1 MEWRYLTVLAFLL
14 AGASLAVLLLP
25 GFFSGGGR
33 EVVVYTSV
41 DQVYAEPV
49 LLSFQEKSGIRVR
62 AVYDVE
68 AAKTTGLVNR
78 IIAEKGRAGADVFW
92 NGEVAQ
98 TLLLQERG
106 LLDPYRSPSADGI
119 PAQFRDPEG
128 HWTGFGGRARVILV
142 NTRGLAAGQEPDS
155 ILDLADLDIPSE
167 RIGIAYP
174 LFGTTATQAAA
185 LYASLGPGEARAIY
199 QALADRHV
207 RVVDGNSVVRDLV
220 AAGDLWA
227 GLTDS
232 DDACGAVERGA
243 PVRIIIPDQEE
254 GGMGTLVIPNT
265 VALVRGGAHP
275 DEGRALLDY
284 LVSSGV
290 EEDLVR
296 RGWFQVALRPTATAP
311 GCLPEGS
318 IRGMNVTFPE
328 IAGQQELARMELAE
342 VFIR

>member
-1 MEWRYLTVLAFLL
+1 MKWSHLTLLALL
-14 AGASLAVLLLP
+14 IAGASLAVLLLP
-25 GFFSGGGR
+25 GFLSGRER

-49 LLSFQEKSGIRVR
+49 LLRFQEQSGIRVR

-78 IIAEKGRAGADVFW
+78 IIAEEGHPRADVFW

-98 TLLLQERG
+98 TLLLQERS
-106 LLDPYRSPSADGI
+106 LLDPYHSPAADGI
-119 PAQFRDPEG
+119 PPQFRDPEG
-128 HWTGFGGRARVILV
+128 HWTGFGGRFRVILV
-142 NTRGLAAGQEPDS
+142 NTQGLAAGQEPDS
-155 ILDLADLDIPSE
+155 ILDLTDLDIPSE

-185 LYASLGPGEARAIY
+185 LYALLGQGEARAFY
-199 QALADRHV
+199 Q
-207 RVVDGNSVVRDLV
+207 VRDLV

-232 DDACGAVERGA
+232 DDACGAIERGA
-243 PVRIIIPDQEE
+243 PVRIVIPDQEE
-254 GGMGTLVIPNT
+254 DGMGTLVIPNT

-290 EEDLVR
+290 EEDLVG
-296 RGWFQVALRPTATAP
+296 RGWFQVALRPTATGP
-311 GCLPEGS
+311 GCMPAGS

-328 IAGQQELARMELAE
+328 IAGQQELVRTELAA

>member
-1 MEWRYLTVLAFLL
+1 MEWRSLTLIFLL
-14 AGASLAVLLLP
+14 IAGASLAVLLLP
-25 GFFSGGGR
+25 GFLSGRER

-41 DQVYAEPV
+41 DQVYSEPV
-49 LLSFQEKSGIRVR
+49 LLAFQEESGIRVR

-78 IIAEKGRAGADVFW
+78 IIAEEGRPGADVFW
-92 NGEVAQ
+92 NCEVAQ

-106 LLDPYRSPSADGI
+106 LLEPYRSPSAGGI
-119 PAQFRDPEG
+119 PPQFLDPEG
-128 HWTGFGGRARVILV
+128 HWTGFGGRFRVILV
-142 NTRGLAAGQEPDS
+142 NTEGLAAGLEPDS
-155 ILDLADLDIPSE
+155 ILDLADPAIPSE

-185 LYASLGPGEARAIY
+185 LYALWGPEEARAFY

-243 PVRIIIPDQEE
+243 LVRIVIPDQEP

-284 LVSSGV
+284 LASAGV

-311 GCLPEGS
+311 GCIPAGS

-328 IAGQQELARMELAE
+328 IAEQQELARTELAA

>member
-1 MEWRYLTVLAFLL
+1 MQWRSLTLIVLLL
-14 AGASLAVLLLP
+14 AGASLAILLLP
-25 GFFSGGGR
+25 GFLSGQER

-49 LLSFQEKSGIRVR
+49 LLAFQEESGIRVR

-78 IIAEKGRAGADVFW
+78 IITEQGRAGADVFW

-106 LLDPYRSPSADGI
+106 LLEPYRSPSSDAI
-119 PAQFRDPEG
+119 PPQFRDPDG

-142 NTRGLAAGQEPDS
+142 NTMGLSSGQVPDS
-155 ILDLADLDIPSE
+155 ILDLANPAIPPE

-185 LYASLGPGEARAIY
+185 FYALWGPDEARAFY
-199 QALADRHV
+199 QSLADRHV
-207 RVVDGNSVVRDLV
+207 RVVDGNSVIRDLV

-243 PVRIIIPDQEE
+243 PVRIVIPDQEP

-275 DEGRALLDY
+275 AEGRALVDY
-284 LVSSGV
+284 LVSPRV

-311 GCLPEGS
+311 GCLPEGG

-328 IAGQQELARMELAE
+328 IAAQGEQARTELAA